1 MIFFNPGFDTFL
13 LSRGCALRGKTV
25 KTLLLLRH
33 AKSSW
38 DDTSLSDFERP
49 LNPRGMQTAPFIG
62 ELIAEKGWQPD
73 AILSSPAL
81 RAEQTALLAKEAA
94 RLTTE
99 IRFDEKIYEACQFQL
114 LEVLKGFSSPAG
126 TILLVGHNPGMEGLL
141 SLLTGEMHSIPTAAL
156 IKVSLNIDS
165 WDQIERGSGKV
176 EEFIKPKEQMNP
188 TGA

>member
-1 MIFFNPGFDTFL
+1 M
-13 LSRGCALRGKTV
+13 

-73 AILSSPAL
+73 MILSSPAV
-81 RAEQTALLAKEAA
+81 RAKQTALLAKEAA
-94 RLTTE
+94 HLKAE
-99 IRFDEKIYEACQFQL
+99 VRFDEKIYEASQFQL
-114 LEVLKGFSSPAG
+114 LEVLKGITSPAG
-126 TILLVGHNPGMEGLL
+126 TVLLVGHNPGMEGLL
-141 SLLTGEMHSIPTAAL
+141 GLLTGEMHSIPTAAL
-156 IKVSLNIDS
+156 IKIELNIDS
-165 WDQIERGSGKV
+165 WDRIERDRGKV
-176 EEFIKPKEQMNP
+176 EEFIKPKEEMNS

>member
-1 MIFFNPGFDTFL
+1 
-13 LSRGCALRGKTV
+13 V

-73 AILSSPAL
+73 MILSSPAL
-81 RAEQTALLAKEAA
+81 RAKQTALLAKEAGSLKA
-94 RLTTE
+94 E
-99 IRFDEKIYEACQFQL
+99 VRFDEKIYEASQFQL
-114 LEVLKGFSSPAG
+114 LEVLKGITSPAG
-126 TILLVGHNPGMEGLL
+126 TVLLVGHNPGMEGLL
-141 SLLTGEMHSIPTAAL
+141 GLLTGEMHSIPTAAL
-156 IKVSLNIDS
+156 IKIELNIDS
-165 WDQIERGSGKV
+165 WDRIERDCGQV
-176 EEFIKPKEQMNP
+176 EEFIKPKEEMNS